1 MNLQIEGMALAA
13 LSGIILNLILPKEKK
28 NQTLNKRGSF
38 RRQVMKNLFSMEYLT
53 NDDIFNLIQT
63 ASRFKSGKKLSL
75 SMKENMYL
83 TYSLKIQHV
92 QNAVL
97 K

>member
-1 MNLQIEGMALAA
+1 
-13 LSGIILNLILPKEKK
+13 
-28 NQTLNKRGSF
+28 
-38 RRQVMKNLFSMEYLT
+38 MKNLFSMEYLT

-63 ASRFKSGKKLSL
+63 RVVLNQEKKLSL

>member
-1 MNLQIEGMALAA
+1 
-13 LSGIILNLILPKEKK
+13 
-28 NQTLNKRGSF
+28 
-38 RRQVMKNLFSMEYLT
+38 MKNLFSMEYLT

-63 ASRFKSGKKLSL
+63 ASRFKSGKEIVPQYEGKYVS
-75 SMKENMYL
+75 
-83 TYSLKIQHV
+83 YSLKIQHV